1 MIKYVCLPSGGV
13 KLIAY
18 LGVLNKLIETDHLNL
33 KNIKGYYGIS
43 AGSVLSAI
51 LCLGFDFK
59 EIINYFIERTWHK
72 IFNVDQINFFNY
84 FNDKGIINKT
94 LFGKLFEHLFKAK
107 GMDINTL
114 TMSEFYEKTN
124 VKLCVFAVNACN
136 FQLKQF
142 NYETTPDILVLDAL
156 YYSSCIPTLFKPYEY
171 EGVCYL
177 DGGMHTNTPVDICVK
192 QENIKQDE
200 VLVLEVLRSDTLD
213 KRISVDDTYF
223 NYIIKILGK
232 LHVNGTPEISA
243 DEYEYL
249 IKIPTLDDYIYDY
262 HEITTSPEARNA
274 IYLKG
279 IEVCESYLEAK
290 QKQSNENNK
299 NKETNIA

>member
-1 MIKYVCLPSGGV
+1 MIKYVCLPSGGT

-18 LGVLNKLIETDHLNL
+18 LGILNKLIETDHLNL

-43 AGSVLSAI
+43 SGSILSAI

-59 EIINYFIERTWHK
+59 QIINYFIERTWHK

-84 FNDKGIINKT
+84 FNDKGIINKP

-114 TMSEFYEKTN
+114 TMSEFHEKTN
-124 VKLCVFAVNACN
+124 VKLCVFAVNASN

-171 EGVCYL
+171 EGICYL
-177 DGGMHTNTPVDICVK
+177 DGGMHTNTPVDMCVK
-192 QENIKQDE
+192 QENIKKDE

-223 NYIIKILGK
+223 NYIINILGK
-232 LHVNGTPEISA
+232 LHVNGTPEVSA
-243 DEYEYL
+243 DDYKYL
-249 IKIPTLDDYIYDY
+249 IKIPTLDDYVYDY

-279 IEVCESYLEAK
+279 VEVCELYLEAK
-290 QKQSNENNK
+290 QVKSNENNE
-299 NKETNIA
+299 NNETNIA